1 MTIDD
6 ECSILSLKTNRY
18 RSVTLLQSPSWGRP
32 YLHLS
37 PAKRAIVL
45 APLFLSSRQVPIIPK
60 PSSLL
65 IFFVFFASFT
75 LNISGLSQLIAYKV
89 SAMKLL

>member
-18 RSVTLLQSPSWGRP
+18 RSMTLLRP
-32 YLHLS
+32 YLHLN
-37 PAKRAIVL
+37 PAMSAIVL
-45 APLFLSSRQVPIIPK
+45 APFFKTNSSPIIHK
-60 PSSLL
+60 HSSLL
-65 IFFVFFASFT
+65 IFFFVFFASFT
-75 LNISGLSQLIAYKV
+75 LNIPGLSQLIAYKV